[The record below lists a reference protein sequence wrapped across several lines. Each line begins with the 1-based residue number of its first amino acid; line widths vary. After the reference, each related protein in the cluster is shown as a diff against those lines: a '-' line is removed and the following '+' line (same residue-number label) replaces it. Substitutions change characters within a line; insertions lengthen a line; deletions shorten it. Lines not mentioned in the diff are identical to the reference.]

1 MVEKMELLHIT
12 GPREDIDRVMDVY
25 LSNYDIHFENAMT
38 SLGSLSNVRPFA
50 ETNVYRDVCRKA
62 EELWPYIREGAPVS
76 YPVMKP
82 VEAEEIV
89 EAACKMVE
97 ESQKRQEE
105 LRAECGALEEL
116 MRQIEPF
123 RELDYEFRGILKFRF
138 IAFRFGRISRDY
150 YQRLERYIHE
160 TDHVLFY
167 ECHSDEEYVWG
178 AYFVPAVYKSEVD
191 AVCMSFHFERIY
203 LPDSFEGTPDSA
215 YQEASQA
222 LLQKTG
228 ECERLRQ
235 QMYEMLGRDCERLT
249 GAYYSLRSYCEN
261 FDIRKYAV
269 CTRTMGNA
277 AATGKARTNTEY
289 YILYGWMSEE
299 DAKRFLREVEGD
311 GDVNVIR
318 EKAGENLRATPP
330 TKLKN
335 PKLFRPFEMFVEMYG
350 LPAYNEMDPT
360 VFIALTYTFMFG
372 VMFGDVGQGICLA
385 AGGFLLYRF
394 KKMNL
399 AAIVA
404 LAGVWST
411 FFGFMYGSVFG
422 FEEMLAPVWMRPMDN
437 IMTTLMLAIGFGMV
451 LILVAMVIN
460 IINAIRAKEPGRMI
474 FSQSGIAGIVCY
486 GCVVL
491 CIVLYA
497 TGHPIP
503 ATGVIG
509 AAVGIPLIAILL
521 KEPLSNLLE
530 RQRKI
535 FPEGSRVMFFVEAL
549 VELFDVVLSY
559 ATNSISFV
567 RVGAFA
573 LSHAGMMSVVF
584 TLAGY
589 ESGSPNM
596 LVVVL
601 GNILVAGLEGLV
613 VGIQVLR
620 LEYYE
625 MFSRFYKGTG
635 KPFVAS
641 FRKRELGGE

>member
-50 ETNVYRDVCRKA
+50 ETNIYRDAYRKA
-62 EELWPYIREGAPVS
+62 EELWTYIREGAPVT
-76 YPVMKP
+76 YPQMKP
-82 VEAEEIV
+82 KEAEEIV
-89 EAACKMVE
+89 KAACEMVE
-97 ESQKRQEE
+97 ESRKKQEA
-105 LRAECGALEEL
+105 LRAECARLEEL

-123 RELDYEFRGILKFRF
+123 RELDYEFRRILKFRF
-138 IAFRFGRISRDY
+138 IAFRFGRISRAY

-203 LPDSFEGTPDSA
+203 LPDSFEGTPDAA
-215 YQEASQA
+215 YQEASEA
-222 LLQKTG
+222 LLMKTG
-228 ECERLRQ
+228 ECEKLRQ
-235 QMYEMLGRDCERLT
+235 EMYQTLGRHCETLT
-249 GAYYSLRSYCEN
+249 GAYYSLKSYCEN

-269 CTRTMGNA
+269 CTRTRTMGDV
-277 AATGKARTNTEY
+277 RTDIEY
-289 YILYGWMSEE
+289 YILYGWMTEK
-299 DAKRFLREVEGD
+299 DTKRFLREIEGD
-311 GDVNVIR
+311 ENVHVII
-318 EKAGENLRATPP
+318 ENAGENLRATPP

-335 PKLFRPFEMFVEMYG
+335 PGLFRPFEMFVEMYG

-360 VFIALTYTFMFG
+360 IFIALTYTFMFG
-372 VMFGDVGQGICLA
+372 VMFGDVGQGICLV

-411 FFGFMYGSVFG
+411 FFGFMYGSIFG
-422 FEEMLAPVWMRPMDN
+422 FEEMIEPVWMRPMDN
-437 IMTTLMLAIGFGMV
+437 IMTTLMLAIGFGMR

-460 IINAIRAKEPGRMI
+460 IINAVRAKEPGRML
-474 FSQSGIAGIVCY
+474 FNQSGIAGIICY

-491 CIVLYA
+491 CIALYA

-503 ATGVIG
+503 ATGIIG
-509 AAVGIPLIAILL
+509 AAVGIPLVAILL

-530 RQRKI
+530 RRREI

-573 LSHAGMMSVVF
+573 LSHAGMMGVVF

-596 LVVVL
+596 VVVVL
-601 GNILVAGLEGLV
+601 GNILVTGLEGLV

-635 KPFVAS
+635 KPFVAA
-641 FRKRELGGE
+641 FRKKELGGE